1 MQVRPGEAYPLG
13 ATYDGAGTNVAVF
26 TEAADRVELCL
37 LHDDGTRTRVELRES
52 DAFLR
57 ARLRARG
64 DAASALRV
72 PGARTVHPGAR
83 PAVQSGE
90 AAARSVRPCAQRSV
104 RWNEAVYGHR
114 FDAPSGATTWTRRP
128 AR

>member
-52 DAFLR
+52 DAFVR
-57 ARLRARG
+57 HAY
-64 DAASALRV
+64 V
-72 PGARTVHPGAR
+72 PGVIPHQRYGFRVHGP
-83 PAVQSGE
+83 
-90 AAARSVRPCAQRSV
+90 
-104 RWNEAVYGHR
+104 
-114 FDAPSGATTWTRRP
+114 
-128 AR
+128 